1 MRSLP
6 LLLLTALAL
15 LVTVTLVSAKPK
27 PTVNAAIAAGGG
39 SGGLSGGN
47 SGNVDGGDSLAT
59 NNDTDLSDPPGNWI
73 TGDLNA
79 SAPIFTTVSVNKIG
93 SINQVDGTFWFDF
106 YIYIAWRDDR
116 QIENAGS
123 SFDANDPKVW
133 FPKPEL
139 INKNSEDSESDWF
152 CYWQEADKVPV
163 FMEKEVKIQEG
174 KNGVWS
180 LCQVRRQV
188 TLDAD
193 LLLKDF
199 PFDTQNANIII
210 ESLDKVEDQMHYLLV
225 KGIEDGLIPPQG
237 KEGVSGWTILDTHA
251 TTSSHSYSMFG
262 EVYSQLKLSLVLQRQ
277 PAYYVTRYV
286 WGVVFLVAMAL
297 LVLFVPGDVPD
308 RLGFVQSSFLGIVS
322 WQFILV
328 TSAPVTGYNT
338 RLDNFMVVSMVVVFI
353 AYVWNSVRTALAPS
367 LPRISHVARGY
378 MAVRC
383 ASGFTPGWTT
393 RTPSTMRVLALLLA
407 RRMQAPRVPSRTW
420 TCSPTRPAKSRR
432 TSRHH
437 RC

>member
-1 MRSLP
+1 MRS

-39 SGGLSGGN
+39 SGGQSGGN
-47 SGNVDGGDSLAT
+47 SGNADDEELGA
-59 NNDTDLSDPPGNWI
+59 NNGTDLSEPPGNWI

-79 SAPIFTTVSVNKIG
+79 SAPIFTTVSVNKVG

-116 QIENAGS
+116 QLENAGS

-139 INKNSEDSESDWF
+139 INKNSEDAESDWF
-152 CYWQEADKVPV
+152 CNWGEPDVVPV
-163 FMEKEVKIQEG
+163 FMEKEVTSPK
-174 KNGVWS
+174 GVWS

-237 KEGVSGWTILDTHA
+237 RDGVSGWTILDTQA

-353 AYVWNSVRTALAPS
+353 AYVWNSVRTALARPH
-367 LPRISHVARGY
+367 PIAPPY
-378 MAVRC
+378 
-383 ASGFTPGWTT
+383 
-393 RTPSTMRVLALLLA
+393 LL
-407 RRMQAPRVPSRTW
+407 V
-420 TCSPTRPAKSRR
+420 
-432 TSRHH
+432 
-437 RC
+437 